1 MSEAAG
7 TPQSASDPG
16 RGIVAGITSARV
28 PRAFGVPAAAALLAG
43 SLALLLL
50 PRLPPMAVL
59 LGAVAIGAGWWWKA
73 RRMRWLGALLC
84 GFALAGLHAS
94 HALALQLPPGEPL
107 DVRASGMVAGLPD
120 HQARRTAFMFR
131 VGQAPGH
138 EYLEGRLLRL
148 SWYDGF
154 DGVPSGRDQLRAG
167 QQWELALRL
176 RAPGGLRNPGGHDP
190 EKHALARRIAGTGH
204 VRDPGSARPLT
215 PPTGLQA
222 WREEL
227 AGCMA
232 EVLGGH
238 RARQVQALAL
248 GDTRGL
254 TDQDWRVLRATGLTH
269 LIAISG
275 FHVGLVAGF
284 FALLA
289 RAGWWLWPALARRLP
304 ASVARV
310 LAALAGAVGYAALA
324 GFALPTVRTVL
335 MIAVVAAVRLLRRR
349 TGGFDSLALAA
360 IAVLVVDPL
369 AVLGAGF
376 WLSFAGV
383 AWLVWCLPG
392 AGRRPVRD
400 LLGAQGVAS
409 VGLLPLTVALF
420 NQASLAGPLANLV
433 AIPWWSL
440 VVVPLSLLGTGV
452 EMLAPGHGGWAWRV
466 AERCFA
472 AIWPLFEWMAGS
484 RLALWWLPE
493 PHWLAVPLA
502 LAGAFWLL
510 LPRGLPGRG
519 LALLLWLPLLWP
531 DRHLPRHGEAEL
543 HLLDVGQGLA
553 VLVRTAGH
561 ALLYDV
567 GPAVPE
573 GFDAGE
579 RVVLPALHALG
590 VRRLDRLVVSHG
602 DADHAGGLDAVTA
615 GMPVARI
622 QAPDGAGIR
631 GAGHCLATESW
642 EWDGV
647 RFEYLHPEPHF
658 PYLGNDASCVL
669 RVVTAHGAAL
679 LPGDIGDVIER
690 RLAGRRDP
698 GGGPLVAADVV
709 VVAHHGSRSSSD
721 PRFVTASGARHA
733 LVSAGH
739 GNRFGHP
746 RAEVVDRWRD
756 SGAQVVSSAEGGAVH
771 VRLGAQGIAVA
782 TRRSTHPR
790 LWDARR
796 RAGEVP
802 E

>member
-1 MSEAAG
+1 
-7 TPQSASDPG
+7 
-16 RGIVAGITSARV
+16 
-28 PRAFGVPAAAALLAG
+28 
-43 SLALLLL
+43 
-50 PRLPPMAVL
+50 
-59 LGAVAIGAGWWWKA
+59 
-73 RRMRWLGALLC
+73 
-84 GFALAGLHAS
+84 
-94 HALALQLPPGEPL
+94 
-107 DVRASGMVAGLPD
+107 
-120 HQARRTAFMFR
+120 
-131 VGQAPGH
+131 
-138 EYLEGRLLRL
+138 
-148 SWYDGF
+148 
-154 DGVPSGRDQLRAG
+154 
-167 QQWELALRL
+167 
-176 RAPGGLRNPGGHDP
+176 
-190 EKHALARRIAGTGH
+190 
-204 VRDPGSARPLT
+204 
-215 PPTGLQA
+215 
-222 WREEL
+222 
-227 AGCMA
+227 
-232 EVLGGH
+232 
-238 RARQVQALAL
+238 
-248 GDTRGL
+248 
-254 TDQDWRVLRATGLTH
+254 
-269 LIAISG
+269 
-275 FHVGLVAGF
+275 
-284 FALLA
+284 
-289 RAGWWLWPALARRLP
+289 
-304 ASVARV
+304 
-310 LAALAGAVGYAALA
+310 
-324 GFALPTVRTVL
+324 
-335 MIAVVAAVRLLRRR
+335 
-349 TGGFDSLALAA
+349 
-360 IAVLVVDPL
+360 
-369 AVLGAGF
+369 
-376 WLSFAGV
+376 
-383 AWLVWCLPG
+383 
-392 AGRRPVRD
+392 
-400 LLGAQGVAS
+400 
-409 VGLLPLTVALF
+409 
-420 NQASLAGPLANLV
+420 
-433 AIPWWSL
+433 
-440 VVVPLSLLGTGV
+440 
-452 EMLAPGHGGWAWRV
+452 
-466 AERCFA
+466 
-472 AIWPLFEWMAGS
+472 
-484 RLALWWLPE
+484 
-493 PHWLAVPLA
+493 
-502 LAGAFWLL
+502 
-510 LPRGLPGRG
+510 
-519 LALLLWLPLLWP
+519 LPLLWP

-622 QAPDGAGIR
+622 QAPDGAGSR
-631 GAGHCLATESW
+631 GAGHCLAAESW